1 MTDCVFPLCI
11 AVVDVVD
18 VVVVVVDVAVDVVVV
33 DQRSFCTSKRSLLI
47 PKKGQR
53 VLFKLPI
60 RF

>member
-1 MTDCVFPLCI
+1 MTDCVFQLCI
-11 AVVDVVD
+11 AVVVVDVVD
-18 VVVVVVDVAVDVVVV
+18 VVAVDVVVV
-33 DQRSFCTSKRSLLI
+33 DQRSFCTSKRSFLI

>member
-1 MTDCVFPLCI
+1 MTDCVFQLCI
-11 AVVDVVD
+11 AVVVVD
-18 VVVVVVDVAVDVVVV
+18 VVAVDVVVV
-33 DQRSFCTSKRSLLI
+33 DQRSFCTSKRSFLI